1 VHIADGYIE
10 SASVLAGG
18 ALLAAAGVTIG
29 LRKTNYDRLPQ
40 VAVLTATFFVA
51 SLIRVPVGAASAHL
65 LLVGLVGLILG
76 WAAFPALFV
85 ALLLQAV
92 FFGHGGLTTLGV
104 NTLNMALPAV
114 ACYYLFRRAFRCNG
128 ADESR
133 RSVFR
138 IGFAAGLAGFAL
150 AGGMTASVLLISG
163 NGFES
168 FVGVMGIAHLPLLIV
183 EALVTGSVVVFL
195 RRVCPELLAQPGSP
209 RIESSTTH
217 V

>member
-104 NTLNMALPAV
+104 NTLDMALPAV
-114 ACYYLFRRAFRCNG
+114 ACHYLFRRALRRNSG
-128 ADESR
+128 ARSR